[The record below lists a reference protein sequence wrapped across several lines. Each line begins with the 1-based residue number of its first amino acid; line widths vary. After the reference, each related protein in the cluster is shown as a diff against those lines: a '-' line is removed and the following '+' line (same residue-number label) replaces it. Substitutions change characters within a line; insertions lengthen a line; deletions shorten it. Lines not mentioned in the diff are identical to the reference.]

1 MFTFT
6 YEVMFLP
13 RFVCLFVGLS
23 VSRIILKTLWMMN
36 SHEMFTSVASGT
48 KKNRY
53 SLRQTHSD
61 LGVTRSAAT
70 CVSWSNYSRAP
81 IVSSPVF
88 IQTQSLALCAL
99 RKRRNRDNRMTIP
112 HFRRVLSV
120 TMSLTTLLRKSLLYF
135 CSKKIRIDEF
145 FSL

>member
-48 KKNRY
+48 KKIVIAYAKLIVTWEWRGQ
-53 SLRQTHSD
+53 RQ
-61 LGVTRSAAT
+61 
-70 CVSWSNYSRAP
+70 RAS
-81 IVSSPVF
+81 VD
-88 IQTQSLALCAL
+88 QTILEHQ
-99 RKRRNRDNRMTIP
+99 
-112 HFRRVLSV
+112 
-120 TMSLTTLLRKSLLYF
+120 
-135 CSKKIRIDEF
+135 
-145 FSL
+145 